1 MAQATAQQGGKLV
14 IVNLQKTPLDPYADM
29 VIHGKIDD
37 VIELLMKELNMQ
49 IPQWKQSRWVKCSI
63 EESKTGKET
72 LKISGIDGNGAA
84 YDLFKG
90 ATVNGTAGK
99 SAVIP
104 EQKMVAG
111 SKIPVK
117 LQFQGHYGEKDLTLQ
132 IPRDAIKACQSFLK
146 INIIW
151 SPYTK
156 QWETALA
163 YDAFTD

>member
-1 MAQATAQQGGKLV
+1 
-14 IVNLQKTPLDPYADM
+14 M
-29 VIHGKIDD
+29 VIHGKIDE
-37 VIELLMKELNMQ
+37 VIEMLMKELNME

-72 LKISGIDGNGAA
+72 LKINGIDGNGAT

-90 ATVNGTAGK
+90 VSINGTAGN

-104 EQKMVAG
+104 EPLMVDG

-117 LQFQGHYGEKDLTLQ
+117 LQFHGHYGEKDLTLQ
-132 IPRDAIKACQSFLK
+132 VPRDAIKACQSFLK
-146 INIIW
+146 MNLVW

-156 QWETALA
+156 TWETAVA
-163 YDAFTD
+163 YDAFTN